1 MPDCDADGIECALE
15 DLKALR
21 ALNKR
26 EGFQTRYPD
35 AYARL
40 QEDIKSSLK
49 TAVDKCGL
57 PEGAEPLELATAEL
71 GPDLGYLGPET
82 ELES

>member
-35 AYARL
+35 AYA
-40 QEDIKSSLK
+40 
-49 TAVDKCGL
+49 GL
-57 PEGAEPLELATAEL
+57 RRISKAASRRP
-71 GPDLGYLGPET
+71 
-82 ELES
+82 